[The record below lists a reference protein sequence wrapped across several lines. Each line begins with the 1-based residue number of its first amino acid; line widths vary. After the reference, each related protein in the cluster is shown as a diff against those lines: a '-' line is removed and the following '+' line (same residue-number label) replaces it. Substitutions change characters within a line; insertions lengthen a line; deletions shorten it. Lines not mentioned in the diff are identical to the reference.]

1 VKVFVDTSAFCA
13 LTIPKDQ
20 HNALAKSFH
29 KKFLKDRATFFTSNY
44 VLDEVYTL
52 LKMRSSHST
61 AVKFMDQ
68 MEKSNITILRVTED
82 IEKSSRAIFKRFQD
96 RRLSFTD
103 CTSFALIDQANIEA
117 VFAFDEHF
125 KYHPYKKPVKFLG

>member
-20 HNALAKSFH
+20 HNSLAKSLY
-29 KKFLKDRATFFTSNY
+29 KRILKDRATFFTSNY

-68 MEKSNITILRVTED
+68 MEKSNITIRRVSED
-82 IEKSSRAIFKRFQD
+82 IEKSSRVICKRFSGQKVE
-96 RRLSFTD
+96 F
-103 CTSFALIDQANIEA
+103 
-117 VFAFDEHF
+117 
-125 KYHPYKKPVKFLG
+125 Y